1 MAEDYGNSYTR
12 FALDQSLKH
21 RAALQALPLDAA
33 VAQRFAGMAEE
44 SLALQRRMEAQ
55 SKLPFEEWRKQYLA
69 VEKLRP

>member
-1 MAEDYGNSYTR
+1 
-12 FALDQSLKH
+12 
-21 RAALQALPLDAA
+21 LPLAAA

-55 SKLPFEEWRKQYLA
+55 SKLPFEEWRKQYLS